1 LEFRAY
7 NWIETHIVDAVR
19 LDSTQKHHFGHL
31 ESKPTKELVRMT
43 GATLDQLEKERS
55 FHKEMVGI
63 LDNTIAETKA
73 AQKKFLSG
81 GGSKVSIPK
90 SPAKAKA
97 RKTAKA
103 KPGRPAGSK
112 VNKSEKIREV
122 FRSTPTA
129 KNKEVVAKLGD
140 QGIEV
145 TDGLVSI
152 IKKKFFAD
160 KGKPAKKTRA
170 KKGGRTA
177 SAKKTA
183 SKKQPRGDLKVIIK
197 KILGKPSHKQ
207 GLKLADLTEEIVK
220 AGYKTTSKKGRD
232 GLPQIV
238 YQTLRIM
245 QEGKMVV
252 HNRKSHRYR
261 LKRSRAA

>member
-1 LEFRAY
+1 MEFRAY

-81 GGSKVSIPK
+81 G
-90 SPAKAKA
+90 
-97 RKTAKA
+97 
-103 KPGRPAGSK
+103 GSK